1 MEKFLFVARV
11 VAAVPLLAIGVQHL
25 TGAAPMLP
33 ILEGAGVPF
42 PELNAVLAPIGEV
55 VAGLLLL
62 SGLFPRVGGMMAV
75 GSMLGALFAH
85 VRFDWADEPPIALPL
100 VVLTLAAFVA
110 LKGAGSFAVTLKGK
124 NASAA
129 A

>member
-11 VAAVPLLAIGVQHL
+11 VAAVPLLGIGVQHL

-42 PELNAVLAPIGEV
+42 PEINAVLAPIGEV

-62 SGLFPRVGGMMAV
+62 FGVFPRVGGMMAV

-100 VVLTLAAFVA
+100 VVLVLAALVA
-110 LKGAGSFAVTLKGK
+110 AKGAGAFAVSLRRKS
-124 NASAA
+124 ASAVA
-129 A
+129 